1 MLLSSSRQHTAGAT
15 TTKTFAEKAKILKAR
30 ADKRAERAKAR
41 GVKAEEHHKAGNAH
55 FRKGEF
61 REAIAEYEVAIKV
74 NGPTAKYF
82 ANMAAAWLK
91 LEEYDAAE
99 QCASRALFL
108 DPKFT
113 KARFRRGQ
121 ARKGSLKIAAAGIDF
136 ATVLQQDPNVTE
148 AKQALEEI
156 CVLVK
161 ERNDTYDPE
170 ECGPSLADPTIELE
184 SVSDSSDWNHEGNG
198 FPCSYYNHD
207 GCKPGIECDFSH
219 GPDHKSV
226 RDRLGRNVC
235 VLFLLGYCFGRCAY
249 SHDMTYLPSGRW
261 WESERKRTE
270 VRKITREDIV
280 RENPAN
286 LPRFLAS
293 IDERIAWKPVHAAK
307 VEEAHVWR
315 NNVMKLEGLG
325 ETTDVTEYRNSM
337 FREWEAIGGPE
348 RGLRGGLH
356 GEAQLDNFEESEERS
371 GNRGSTEDE
380 VNPEEVCQCQRE
392 GIQGPWFGRWWFED
406 EDYEVCV
413 DAVPR

>member
-15 TTKTFAEKAKILKAR
+15 TSKTFAEKAKILKAR

-55 FRKGEF
+55 FRKGEL

-113 KARFRRGQ
+113 NARFRRGQ
-121 ARKGSLKIAAAGIDF
+121 ARKG
-136 ATVLQQDPNVTE
+136 QPQD
-148 AKQALEEI
+148 
-156 CVLVK
+156 C
-161 ERNDTYDPE
+161 
-170 ECGPSLADPTIELE
+170 CG
-184 SVSDSSDWNHEGNG
+184 WY
-198 FPCSYYNHD
+198 C
-207 GCKPGIECDFSH
+207 
-219 GPDHKSV
+219 
-226 RDRLGRNVC
+226 GRNVC

-249 SHDMTYLPSGRW
+249 SHDMTYLPSGQW

-307 VEEAHVWR
+307 VEEAQVLR

-325 ETTDVTEYRNSM
+325 ETTDVTEYRDSM